1 MNPLITALLE
11 ALFRQTSLSIPLNSS
26 ACASVDVS
34 GGGDCTVT
42 MQSGQTYD
50 ITEAQAVGL
59 LSASSPGQYFNAHIK
74 NR

>member
-42 MQSGQTYD
+42 MQSGQTYEISEVD
-50 ITEAQAVGL
+50 AIGL
-59 LSASSPGQYFNAHIK
+59 LSAPSPGQYFNAHIK

>member
-1 MNPLITALLE
+1 MNALLRMLLA
-11 ALFRQTSLSIPLNSS
+11 ALARNDSISIPLDSS

-50 ITEAQAVGL
+50 ITEAQAIGL
-59 LSASSPGQYFNAHIK
+59 LTASSPGQYFNAHIK
-74 NR
+74 DR